1 MKQLKAT
8 FNAVIVKP
16 REEEETMYGGIIV
29 PDLGKE
35 KALIGTIV
43 SVGPG
48 QPSLTGELIPTTLKA
63 GMEVMLPP
71 LGPTKIELEGQEYW
85 VCAENQV
92 LAIIEDT
99 EQNQIKLEITNEEYE

>member
-1 MKQLKAT
+1 MKKLQAT

-48 QPSLTGELIPTTLKA
+48 QSSVTGDFISTVMKV
-63 GMEVMLPP
+63 GMEVMLPSM
-71 LGPTKIELEGQEYW
+71 GPNKIELEGQEYW
-85 VCAENQV
+85 VCPENQV
-92 LAIIEDT
+92 LAIIQTT
-99 EQNQIKLEITNEEYE
+99 EQ

>member
-1 MKQLKAT
+1 MKKLQAT

-16 REEEETMYGGIIV
+16 REEEESMYGSIIV

-48 QPSLTGELIPTTLKA
+48 QSSFSGDFIPTVMKV
-63 GMEVMLPP
+63 GMEVMLPTM
-71 LGPTKIELEGQEYW
+71 GPNKIELEGQEYW
-85 VCAENQV
+85 VCPENQV

-99 EQNQIKLEITNEEYE
+99 EQSQIELEITNR

>member
-16 REEEETMYGGIIV
+16 REENEAVYGNIVV

-48 QPSLTGELIPTTLKA
+48 QSSLTGEFIPTSLKE
-63 GMEVMLPP
+63 GMEVMLPA
-71 LGPTKIELEGQEYW
+71 LGPSKVELEGQEYW
-85 VCAENQV
+85 VCPENQV
-92 LAIIEDT
+92 LAIIT
-99 EQNQIKLEITNEEYE
+99 ETTEEYE

>member
-48 QPSLTGELIPTTLKA
+48 QSSITGELIPTSLKE
-63 GMEVMLPP
+63 GMEVMLPA
-71 LGPTKIELEGQEYW
+71 LGPNKIELEGQEYW
-85 VCAENQV
+85 VCPENQV
-92 LAIIEDT
+92 LAIIT
-99 EQNQIKLEITNEEYE
+99 ETE

>member
-1 MKQLKAT
+1 MRQLKAT
-8 FNAVIVKP
+8 FNAVIVRP
-16 REEEETMYGGIIV
+16 REEQEAMYGNIVV

-48 QPSLTGELIPTTLKA
+48 QSSFSGEFIPTVMKV

-71 LGPTKIELEGQEYW
+71 LGPNKIELEGQEYW
-85 VCAENQV
+85 VCPENQV
-92 LAIIEDT
+92 LAIIENV
-99 EQNQIKLEITNEEYE
+99 EQEQTK

>member
-16 REEEETMYGGIIV
+16 REENEAMYGNIVV

-48 QPSLTGELIPTTLKA
+48 QSSFSGDFIPTTLKV
-63 GMEVMLPP
+63 GMEVMLPA
-71 LGPTKIELEGQEYW
+71 LGPNKIELEGQEYW
-85 VCAENQV
+85 VCPENQV

-99 EQNQIKLEITNEEYE
+99 EQTEITLEITNK

>member
-35 KALIGTIV
+35 KALIGTVV

-48 QPSLTGELIPTTLKA
+48 QPSLTGELIPTSLKE

-85 VCAENQV
+85 VCPENQV
-92 LAIIEDT
+92 LAIIET
-99 EQNQIKLEITNEEYE
+99 AE

>member
-1 MKQLKAT
+1 MKKLQAT

-43 SVGPG
+43 SIGEG
-48 QPSLTGELIPTTLKA
+48 YHSATGTWIDTSLKV
-63 GMEVMLPP
+63 GMEVMLPSM
-71 LGPTKIELEGQEYW
+71 GPNKIEFDGQEYW
-85 VCAENQV
+85 VCPENQV
-92 LAIIEDT
+92 LDVIEEVKEIELEVT
-99 EQNQIKLEITNEEYE
+99 IK

>member
-16 REEEETMYGGIIV
+16 REENEAMYGNIIV

-48 QPSLTGELIPTTLKA
+48 QPSFSGDFIPTSLKV

-71 LGPTKIELEGQEYW
+71 LGPNKIELEGQEYW
-85 VCAENQV
+85 VCPENQV

-99 EQNQIKLEITNEEYE
+99 EQTEITLEITNK

>member
-8 FNAVIVKP
+8 FNAIIVKP
-16 REEEETMYGGIIV
+16 REENEAMFGNIVV

-48 QPSLTGELIPTTLKA
+48 QPSFTGDFIPTTLKV
-63 GMEVMLPP
+63 GMEVMLPSM
-71 LGPTKIELEGQEYW
+71 GPNKIELEGQEYW
-85 VCAENQV
+85 VCPENQV
-92 LAIIEDT
+92 LAIIEET
-99 EQNQIKLEITNEEYE
+99 E

>member
-16 REEEETMYGGIIV
+16 RDEEETTYGNIVV

-48 QPSLTGELIPTTLKA
+48 QSSVTGDFISTVMKV
-63 GMEVMLPP
+63 GMEVMLPSM
-71 LGPTKIELEGQEYW
+71 GPNKIELEGQEYW
-85 VCAENQV
+85 VCPENQI

-99 EQNQIKLEITNEEYE
+99 EQSQITLEITNV

>member
-16 REEEETMYGGIIV
+16 REENEAMYGNIVV

-48 QPSLTGELIPTTLKA
+48 QPSFSGDFIPTSLKV
-63 GMEVMLPP
+63 GMEVMLPA
-71 LGPTKIELEGQEYW
+71 LGPNKIELEGQEYW
-85 VCAENQV
+85 VCPENQV

-99 EQNQIKLEITNEEYE
+99 KQKEITLEITNK

>member
-48 QPSLTGELIPTTLKA
+48 QPSFSGEFIPTVLKV
-63 GMEVMLPP
+63 GQEVMLPP
-71 LGPTKIELEGQEYW
+71 LGPNKIELEGQEYW
-85 VCAENQV
+85 VCPENQV

-99 EQNQIKLEITNEEYE
+99 ESNQIKLEITNEEYE

>member
-1 MKQLKAT
+1 MKKLQAT

-43 SVGPG
+43 SIGEGYHSATGVWVDTSLRVG
-48 QPSLTGELIPTTLKA
+48 Q
-63 GMEVMLPP
+63 EVMLPSM
-71 LGPTKIELEGQEYW
+71 GPNKIEFDGQEYW
-85 VCAENQV
+85 VCPENQV
-92 LAIIEDT
+92 LAVIEDAK
-99 EQNQIKLEITNEEYE
+99 EIELEVTNK

>member
-16 REEEETMYGGIIV
+16 REENEAMYGNIV
-29 PDLGKE
+29 IPDLGKE

-48 QPSLTGELIPTTLKA
+48 QPSVMNGELIPTVMKV

-71 LGPTKIELEGQEYW
+71 LGPNKIELEGQEYW
-85 VCAENQV
+85 VCPENQV

-99 EQNQIKLEITNEEYE
+99 EQSQIKLEITNK

>member
-1 MKQLKAT
+1 MFLLL
-8 FNAVIVKP
+8 NAVIVKP

-48 QPSLTGELIPTTLKA
+48 QHSISGEFIPTSLKE
-63 GMEVMLPP
+63 GQEVMLPS
-71 LGPTKIELEGQEYW
+71 LGPNKIELEGQEYW
-85 VCAENQV
+85 VCPENQI
-92 LAIIEDT
+92 LAIIT
-99 EQNQIKLEITNEEYE
+99 ETEEEHE

>member
-1 MKQLKAT
+1 MKKLQAT

-16 REEEETMYGGIIV
+16 REEKETMYGGIIV

-48 QPSLTGELIPTTLKA
+48 QSSYSGAFIPTVLEV
-63 GMEVMLPP
+63 GMEVMLPSM
-71 LGPTKIELEGQEYW
+71 GPNKIELEGQEYW
-85 VCAENQV
+85 VCPENQV
-92 LAIIEDT
+92 LAIIQTT
-99 EQNQIKLEITNEEYE
+99 EQ

>member
-16 REEEETMYGGIIV
+16 REENEAMYGNIIV

-48 QPSLTGELIPTTLKA
+48 QPSFSGDFIPTSLKV

-71 LGPTKIELEGQEYW
+71 LGPNKIELEGQEYW
-85 VCAENQV
+85 VCPENQV
-92 LAIIEDT
+92 LAVIEDT
-99 EQNQIKLEITNEEYE
+99 EQNKIELEITNG

>member
-16 REEEETMYGGIIV
+16 REENEAMYGNIVV

-48 QPSLTGELIPTTLKA
+48 QPSFSGEFIPTSLKV

-71 LGPTKIELEGQEYW
+71 LGPNKIELEGQEYW
-85 VCAENQV
+85 VCPENQV

-99 EQNQIKLEITNEEYE
+99 EQQEITLEMTNK

>member
-16 REEEETMYGGIIV
+16 REENEAMYGNIV
-29 PDLGKE
+29 IPDLGKE

-48 QPSLTGELIPTTLKA
+48 QSSFSGEFIPTVMKV
-63 GMEVMLPP
+63 GMEVMLPTM
-71 LGPTKIELEGQEYW
+71 GPNKIELEGQEYW

-92 LAIIEDT
+92 LAIIEET
-99 EQNQIKLEITNEEYE
+99 E

>member
-1 MKQLKAT
+1 MKQLEAT

-16 REEEETMYGGIIV
+16 REENEAMYGNIVV

-48 QPSLTGELIPTTLKA
+48 QTSFSGTFIPTVMKV
-63 GMEVMLPP
+63 GMEIMLPTM
-71 LGPTKIELEGQEYW
+71 GPNKIELEGQEYW
-85 VCAENQV
+85 VCPENQI
-92 LAIIEDT
+92 LAIIKET
-99 EQNQIKLEITNEEYE
+99 E

>member
-16 REEEETMYGGIIV
+16 REENEAMYGNIVV

-48 QPSLTGELIPTTLKA
+48 QFSFSGELIPTVMKV
-63 GMEVMLPP
+63 GMEVMLPTM
-71 LGPTKIELEGQEYW
+71 GPNKIELEGQEYW
-85 VCAENQV
+85 VCPENQV
-92 LAIIEDT
+92 LAIIEET
-99 EQNQIKLEITNEEYE
+99 E

>member
-16 REEEETMYGGIIV
+16 REENEAMYGNIVV

-48 QPSLTGELIPTTLKA
+48 QPSFSGEFIPTVMKV
-63 GMEVMLPP
+63 GMEVMLPAM
-71 LGPTKIELEGQEYW
+71 GPNKIELEGQEYW
-85 VCAENQV
+85 VCPENQI
-92 LAIIEDT
+92 LAIIEET
-99 EQNQIKLEITNEEYE
+99 E